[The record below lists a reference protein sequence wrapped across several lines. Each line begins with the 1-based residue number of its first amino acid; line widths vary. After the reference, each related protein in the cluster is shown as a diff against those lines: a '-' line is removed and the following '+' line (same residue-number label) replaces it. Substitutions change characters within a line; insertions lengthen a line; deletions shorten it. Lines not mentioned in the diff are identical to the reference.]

1 MKDMYFEIVEKA
13 VDEVNQGLGEGHPLI
28 KKDPDTILMGA
39 GSDVDSLMLVNI
51 LVTSERLVSEI
62 LGKEV
67 SVIDETSLDSSDMPF
82 ATLASLASHLSRLV
96 ENC

>member
-1 MKDMYFEIVEKA
+1 MKNVYFEIVEKA

-28 KKDPDTILMGA
+28 KKDQGTILMGV

-62 LGKEV
+62 LGKEIA
-67 SVIDETSLDSSDMPF
+67 VIDESSLDSSESPF
-82 ATLASLASHLSRLV
+82 ATLGSLARHLGRLV
-96 ENC
+96 ENS